1 MVVLG
6 VDVEMV
12 ENLEVL
18 SLEMERER
26 RGVYGALKGFFP
38 TLKHSWELLSYG
50 QERGQKGG
58 PKRWEKC
65 TQVFPLK
72 IFP

>member
-18 SLEMERER
+18 NLEMERER
-26 RGVYGALKGFFP
+26 RDVYGALKGFFFYP
-38 TLKHSWELLSYG
+38 
-50 QERGQKGG
+50 
-58 PKRWEKC
+58 
-65 TQVFPLK
+65 
-72 IFP
+72 